1 MFTVSS
7 LLENYSH
14 CLESL
19 RISDFAPLKLGVDCQ
34 YLAEPADPVSCDTS
48 QASLLDNITPGIK
61 FPPSARPDLSLCE
74 KSLWSCVSPS
84 RETFSKFASLLQP
97 RVWLCLAMFG
107 MAGRLWRDQTP
118 GLNWVRDGAGPHLTR
133 GCTCR
138 PERQGE
144 NIIITQHHSPCQTR
158 KFSDNF

>member
-1 MFTVSS
+1 MFRYQYLRRASQSYYENHSQSMFTVSS

-48 QASLLDNITPGIK
+48 QASLLGNITPGIK

-74 KSLWSCVSPS
+74 KSL
-84 RETFSKFASLLQP
+84 
-97 RVWLCLAMFG
+97 
-107 MAGRLWRDQTP
+107 
-118 GLNWVRDGAGPHLTR
+118 
-133 GCTCR
+133 
-138 PERQGE
+138 
-144 NIIITQHHSPCQTR
+144 
-158 KFSDNF
+158 